1 MVDFT
6 ELIKTFV
13 ILVAII
19 DPIGNIPVYISLTV
33 NKADAEHE
41 SIIFKTSCAS
51 FVLLAASFLIGKYI
65 VEFFGI
71 QMPAFKLIG
80 GFFLVYI
87 AFTMLT
93 GNRVSLLLSE
103 DEGLKDDIA
112 IMPMTFPMFVGPGA
126 ISLVIIQSTEMVSWP
141 AKLIS
146 ILEFALIGVLIWVSL
161 RLANRIFKIFG
172 KRTIR
177 LITQLMGLILGS
189 MAIGLIA
196 DELKVLLPG
205 LS

>member
-1 MVDFT
+1 MDDILEFV
-6 ELIKTFV
+6 KTFV
-13 ILVAII
+13 ILLAII

-33 NKADAEHE
+33 NKTDAEHE
-41 SIIFKTSCAS
+41 SIILKTSFFSVA
-51 FVLLAASFLIGKYI
+51 LLIASFLIGKYI
-65 VEFFGI
+65 VVFFGI
-71 QMPAFKLIG
+71 QMSAFKLIG

-93 GNRVSLLLSE
+93 GNKVSLLLSE
-103 DEGLKDDIA
+103 EEGMKDDIA

-146 ILEFALIGVLIWVSL
+146 VVEFTLIGILIWVSL
-161 RLANRIFKIFG
+161 RLANRIFKFFG
-172 KRTIR
+172 KGTIR

>member
-1 MVDFT
+1 MDDILEF
-6 ELIKTFV
+6 IKTFV
-13 ILVAII
+13 ILLAII

-33 NKADAEHE
+33 NKTDAEHE
-41 SIIFKTSCAS
+41 SIILKTSCFSVA
-51 FVLLAASFLIGKYI
+51 LLTASFLIGKYI
-65 VEFFGI
+65 VVFFGI
-71 QMPAFKLIG
+71 QMSAFKLIG

-93 GNRVSLLLSE
+93 GNKVSLLLSE
-103 DEGLKDDIA
+103 EEGLKDDIA

-146 ILEFALIGVLIWVSL
+146 VVEFTLIGILIWVSL
-161 RLANRIFKIFG
+161 RLANRIFKFFG
-172 KRTIR
+172 KGTIR

>member
-1 MVDFT
+1 MVDIT
-6 ELIKTFV
+6 EFIKAFV

-33 NKADAEHE
+33 NKTDAEHE
-41 SIIFKTSCAS
+41 SIILKTSFAS
-51 FVLLAASFLIGKYI
+51 FALLAASFLIGKYI
-65 VEFFGI
+65 VAFFGI

-126 ISLVIIQSTEMVSWP
+126 ISLVIIQSIGMLSWS

-146 ILEFALIGVLIWVSL
+146 ILEFVLIGVLIWVSL
-161 RLANRIFKIFG
+161 RLANRILKVFG
-172 KRTIR
+172 KGTIR